1 VGLQRETA
9 IRYLTAQVA
18 KYRADLAM
26 WRRNQKQ
33 VGAALAQSMV
43 LDPLQAL
50 IDDGTE
56 MLARLRRSQ
65 APPARGLAT
74 LDQDEQVEAEGAGG
88 QAGPV

>member
-1 VGLQRETA
+1 MGLQRETA

-26 WRRNQKQ
+26 WRRSQKQ
-33 VGAALAQSMV
+33 VGAALVQSMI

-50 IDDGTE
+50 IDDGTQ

-65 APPARGLAT
+65 APPASGLDPP
-74 LDQDEQVEAEGAGG
+74 DQDDQVESEGAGG